1 MIEKT
6 GIIGGPDLP
15 EQAEKTR
22 EREREREMIHLS
34 TPSSPDIIQLSAQ
47 LCKSL
52 DD

>member
-22 EREREREMIHLS
+22 ERER
-34 TPSSPDIIQLSAQ
+34 
-47 LCKSL
+47 
-52 DD
+52 DDSFVNS

>member
-22 EREREREMIHLS
+22 ERERER
-34 TPSSPDIIQLSAQ
+34 
-47 LCKSL
+47 
-52 DD
+52 

>member
-22 EREREREMIHLS
+22 ERERER
-34 TPSSPDIIQLSAQ
+34 
-47 LCKSL
+47 
-52 DD
+52 DDSFVNS